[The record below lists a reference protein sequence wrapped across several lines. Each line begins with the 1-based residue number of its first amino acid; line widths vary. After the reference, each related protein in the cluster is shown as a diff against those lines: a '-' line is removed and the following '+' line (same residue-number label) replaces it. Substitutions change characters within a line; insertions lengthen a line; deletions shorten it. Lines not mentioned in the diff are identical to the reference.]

1 MIATQTTQPA
11 APAAEATGEPG
22 LLDRMFDQFDGAT
35 RPQSDQESRRGREI
49 FREFLEHVVK
59 DRVVSSDAEVNV
71 KSWIAR
77 IDQKLTAQLNEVMH
91 HADFQRLEATW
102 RGLHY
107 LVHQS
112 ETGQH
117 LQIRVLNVSK
127 RELFTDLSRAVEFDM
142 STLYKK
148 VYEDEY
154 GVLGGRPYGLLVGDY
169 EFGRHPE
176 DVSLL
181 KMISGVAAAA
191 HAPFVAGAAPS
202 LFNFERF
209 TQLPGPRDLARIFQG
224 EEYAAW
230 TSFRESEDS
239 RYVGLTLP
247 RVLARLPYGSQF
259 TRVEAFN
266 FEEAVDGRDHDRYL
280 WMNAA
285 WAYAARVTD
294 AFVRDGWFARTQ
306 GPEGG
311 GRVEG
316 LPVHTFPTDDGD
328 VAMKCPTEI
337 AISDRREYELSNLGF
352 LPLLHCKHRDFAVFM
367 GSQSCQKPKQYFD
380 PDANANA
387 ELSARFN
394 YLLCVSRFAHYLK
407 VMARD
412 KIGTIME
419 AEDCQRWLNNWI
431 MNYVI
436 LNAGDVGEEIK
447 ARHPLA
453 NARVEVRAVKDKP
466 GWYEAVAWLRPHF
479 LLQGLTASL
488 RLVAEVP
495 QKK

>member
-1 MIATQTTQPA
+1 LP
-11 APAAEATGEPG
+11 APALQAADDPG
-22 LLDRMFDQFDGAT
+22 LLEQVLNQFDRAT
-35 RPQSDQESRRGREI
+35 RPQSDQELRRGREC
-49 FREFLEHVVK
+49 FREFLEHVV
-59 DRVVSSDAEVNV
+59 RGHVVSADAEMNV

-91 HADFQRLEATW
+91 HPDFQRLEGTW

-107 LVHQS
+107 LVQQT
-112 ETGQH
+112 ETGEH

-127 RELFTDLSRAVEFDM
+127 RELFNDLNRAVEFDM

-148 VYEDEY
+148 VYEEEY
-154 GVLGGRPYGLLVGDY
+154 GQLGGRPYGLLVGDY
-169 EFGRHPE
+169 EFSRHPE
-176 DVSLL
+176 DISLL

-191 HAPFVAGAAPS
+191 HTPFVAAAAPG

-209 TQLPGPRDLARIFQG
+209 TELPGPRDLARIFQG

-230 TSFRESEDS
+230 KSFRESEDS
-239 RYVGLTLP
+239 RYVALTLP

-259 TRVEAFN
+259 TRVEVFN

-285 WAYAARVTD
+285 WAYAARVTS
-294 AFVRDGWFARTQ
+294 AFARDGWFARTQ
-306 GPEGG
+306 GVEGG
-311 GRVEG
+311 GKVEG
-316 LPVHTFPTDDGD
+316 LPMHTFPTDDGD

-337 AISDRREYELSNLGF
+337 AISDRREFELSSLGF
-352 LPLLHCKHRDFAVFM
+352 LPMLHCKHRDFGVFM
-367 GSQSCQKPKQYFD
+367 GAQSCQKPKQYFD
-380 PDANANA
+380 PAANANA
-387 ELSARFN
+387 QLSARFN

-412 KIGTIME
+412 KIGKIME
-419 AEDCQRWLNNWI
+419 PEDCQRWLNNWI
-431 MNYVI
+431 MNYTI
-436 LNAGDVGEEIK
+436 ANAADVGEELK
-447 ARHPLA
+447 ARHPLTD
-453 NARVEVRAVKDKP
+453 ARVEVRGIKDKP

-479 LLQGLTASL
+479 QLQGLTASL

-495 QKK
+495 QAQ